1 MASGSVPTATAD
13 RAVLLHGTGFDAT
26 GIADALE
33 AEGVGVRSTADLS
46 VRVDEA
52 APAVLILDRQHV
64 EQIDDVATA
73 LDALPVGVAVVAF
86 GEAAERAATNHD
98 RFFLAVPETADER
111 TVLSVL
117 QGAFRH
123 AAARRAAARMEL
135 ELEKSRGELEELNQI
150 GMALMTERDP
160 DRLLNKILDQAMSM
174 TGSDGGSLYLV
185 EDDPEGGG
193 HRLRFKLSETQ
204 SLPDLPAIEFTLPF
218 DQSSIAGYVAVNN
231 QALVIDDAYTIPE
244 SAPYSF
250 NRGFDQEYG
259 YRAKSM
265 LVVPMADHRDEVV
278 GVLQLINRKRDPEAV
293 IHDEASA
300 AEHVLPYGRH
310 ELDLVRGLAGQAAV
324 SIENA
329 RLYEQIEDIFEAFVR
344 AAVAAIDQRDPTTA
358 GHSVRVAAL
367 TTRIAEVLPRL
378 TSGRWAGTRMS
389 REQMKELRYAA
400 LLHDFGKVGVRE
412 QVLVKAKKL
421 PPHLWERVDA
431 RFDIIHRTIEREYL
445 RRKLRAL
452 EQGELDGLEADPDS
466 LDRELRDK
474 LRELEEWRETVHRAN
489 EPSILPE
496 EGEAL
501 LNVIAGETF
510 ENVDGQKEPYL
521 HDEEHAYLSIPKG
534 SLNEQE
540 RKEIESHVTQTYNFL
555 IQIPWTEELSDVAT
569 IAYGH
574 HEKLSG
580 RGYPRGVTGDDLP
593 VQTRMMTIADI
604 FDALTA
610 SDRPYKKALGADRAL
625 EILQMEAGDGD
636 LDSEI
641 VSLFIESKVY
651 EEVLEKDWREL

>member
-1 MASGSVPTATAD
+1 MHTAAAE
-13 RAVLLHGTGFDAT
+13 RAVLLHGAAFDTT

-33 AEGVGVRSTADLS
+33 AEGVGVRTAVDLTAIES
-46 VRVDEA
+46 DL
-52 APAVLILDRQHV
+52 PAVLLIDRRHV
-64 EQIDDVATA
+64 EQAQDLTAT
-73 LDALPVGVAVVAF
+73 LDPLPAGVAVMAW
-86 GEAAERAATNHD
+86 GEAAERAVGGHD
-98 RFFLAVPETADER
+98 RFFMALPETADDR
-111 TVLSVL
+111 TVLKAL
-117 QGAFRH
+117 QAALRH
-123 AAARRAAARMEL
+123 ATAERGRARMET
-135 ELEKSRGELEELNQI
+135 ELEKSRGELQELSQI

-160 DRLLNKILDQAMSM
+160 DRLLEKILDRAMAM

-185 EDDPEGGG
+185 EDEPEGDNQ
-193 HRLRFKLSETQ
+193 RLRFKLSETR
-204 SLPDLPAIEFTLPF
+204 SLPDLPAIEFTLPM
-218 DQSSIAGYVAVNN
+218 DQTSIAGYVAVNN
-231 QALVIDDAYTIPE
+231 QALVIEDAYSIPE

-250 NRGFDQEYG
+250 NRGFDREYG

-265 LVVPMADHRDEVV
+265 LVVPMADHKDEVV
-278 GVLQLINRKRDPEAV
+278 GVLQLINRKRDPEAL
-293 IHDEASA
+293 IRDEASA
-300 AEHVLPYGRH
+300 AEHVLSYGRR

-329 RLYEQIEDIFEAFVR
+329 RLYEQIEDIFESFVR

-378 TSGRWAGTRMS
+378 STGRWAGTRMS

-412 QVLVKAKKL
+412 EVLVKARKL
-421 PPHLWERVDA
+421 PPYLWERVDA
-431 RFDIIHRTIEREYL
+431 RFDIIHRTIERDYL

-452 EQGELDGLEADPDS
+452 DQGELDGLEADPES
-466 LDRELRDK
+466 YDREM
-474 LRELEEWRETVHRAN
+474 RERLERLDEWRETVHRAN

-501 LNVIAGETF
+501 LNLIAGETF
-510 ENVDGQKEPYL
+510 ENVDGEEEPYL
-521 HDEEHAYLSIPKG
+521 HDQEYSYLSIPKG
-534 SLNEQE
+534 SLNERE

-555 IQIPWTEELSDVAT
+555 TQIPWTEELGDVAF
-569 IAYGH
+569 IAWGH

-580 RGYPRGVTGDDLP
+580 KGYPRGVTGDEIP

-610 SDRPYKKALGADRAL
+610 ADRPYKKALGADRAL
-625 EILQMEAGDGD
+625 EILQMEAADGD
-636 LDSEI
+636 LDTDL
-641 VSLFIESKVY
+641 VTLFIESGVY
-651 EEVLEKDWREL
+651 REVLETDWREL

>member
-1 MASGSVPTATAD
+1 MHTAAAN
-13 RAVLLHGTGFDAT
+13 RAVLLHGQGFETD

-33 AEGVGVRSTADLS
+33 AEGVGTRAEDLSGPVAVDTPAVLLLDRGHVERIADLS
-46 VRVDEA
+46 ATLDTL
-52 APAVLILDRQHV
+52 PAD
-64 EQIDDVATA
+64 
-73 LDALPVGVAVVAF
+73 VAVVAY
-86 GEAAERAATNHD
+86 GEAAERAVDHHD
-98 RFFLAVPETADER
+98 RFFMAIPETADPR
-111 TVLSVL
+111 VVLRAL

-123 AAARRAAARMEL
+123 AVVRGGAARMEL

-160 DRLLNKILDQAMSM
+160 DRLLNKILARAMAM

-185 EDDPEGGG
+185 EDDPEGNGE
-193 HRLRFKLSETQ
+193 RLRFKLSETK
-204 SLPDLPAIEFTLPF
+204 SLPDLPAIEFTLPL
-218 DQSSIAGYVAVNN
+218 DQSSIAGYAAVNN
-231 QALVIDDAYTIPE
+231 QPLMIHDAYAIPE

-250 NRGFDQEYG
+250 NRGFDRDYG

-265 LVVPMADHRDEVV
+265 LVVPMADHKDEVV
-278 GVLQLINRKRDPEAV
+278 GVVQLINRKRDPDAV
-293 IHDEASA
+293 IKDEASA
-300 AEHVLPYGRH
+300 AEHVLSYGRH

-378 TSGRWAGTRMS
+378 STGRWAGTQLD

-445 RRKLRAL
+445 QRKLRAL
-452 EQGELDGLEADPDS
+452 EQEELEGLESDPES
-466 LDRELRDK
+466 LDHEMREK
-474 LRELEEWRETVHRAN
+474 LQQLEAWRETVHKAN

-510 ENVDGQKEPYL
+510 ENVVGKEEPYL
-521 HDEEHAYLSIPKG
+521 HDEEFAYLSIPKG
-534 SLNEQE
+534 SLNERE

-555 IQIPWTEELSDVAT
+555 TQIPWTEDLGDVAH

-574 HEKLSG
+574 HEKLDG
-580 RGYPRGVTGDDLP
+580 RGYPRGITGDEIP
-593 VQTRMMTIADI
+593 IQTRMMTIADI

-610 SDRPYKKALGADRAL
+610 SDRPYKKALGAGRAL
-625 EILQMEAGDGD
+625 EILEMEAGDGMLDAD
-636 LDSEI
+636 L
-641 VSLFIESKVY
+641 VGLFVESKVY